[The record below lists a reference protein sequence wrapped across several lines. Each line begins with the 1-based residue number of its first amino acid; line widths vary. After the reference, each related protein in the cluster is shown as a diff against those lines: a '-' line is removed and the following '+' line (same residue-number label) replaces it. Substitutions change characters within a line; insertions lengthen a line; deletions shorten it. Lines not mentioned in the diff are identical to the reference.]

1 MSSQKR
7 PKILIVDDEVGIREL
22 LTEILTDEGYAVSTA
37 ENADAAWEIR
47 RNEQLSLILLD
58 IWMPGKDGLTL
69 LKQWRDAGLANVPV
83 VVMSGHATIDTAVEA
98 TKLGAREIL
107 EKPIAANR
115 LLVTLQK
122 VVSSSESEQVSPEI
136 QHTDFGR
143 TDVMKRFKTQMLEAS
158 ANTNPTLMVGPASAG
173 ASFYA
178 QMLTPPQRETV
189 FIDRSA
195 ELESGTSEI
204 MRKAD
209 GGLVI
214 IRMIDMLTPAQ
225 QSGLLALVGEAQ
237 RNETRIVA
245 AAMENPEVLKADKG
259 FNAALLEAFSRHVI
273 YQPSLSQYMADI
285 PYAVDII
292 IRRLTHNTEMQGRTL
307 TPQAVDLLLHHNYEN
322 DFLELIS
329 LVRSSL
335 MYSNTPRVDA
345 PAMQVVLNQFALGMS
360 SISKMVGGDIF
371 AMPLRDARL
380 VFEREYF
387 RRLMEITQ
395 GNIQQATEMSGLD
408 RTYLYRKI
416 KQYKPD

>member
-1 MSSQKR
+1 MSTHKR

-22 LTEILTDEGYAVSTA
+22 LTEILTDEGYAISTA
-37 ENADAAWEIR
+37 ENADTAWEIR

-69 LKQWRDAGLANVPV
+69 LKQWRDAGLSNVPV

-98 TKLGAREIL
+98 TKLGACEIL

-122 VVSSSESEQVSPEI
+122 VISSGENEQVSPEI

-143 TDVMKRFKTQMLEAS
+143 TDVMKRFKAQMLEAS
-158 ANTNPTLMVGPASAG
+158 ADTHPTLMVGPASAG
-173 ASFYA
+173 APFYA
-178 QMLTPPQRETV
+178 QMLAPPQRETI
-189 FIDRSA
+189 FIDRNA
-195 ELESGTSEI
+195 ELETNTSEI
-204 MRKAD
+204 MREAD
-209 GGLVI
+209 GGLVV

-225 QSGLLALVGEAQ
+225 QSGLLALVGEA
-237 RNETRIVA
+237 RRTETRIVA
-245 AAMENPEVLKADKG
+245 AAMESPEALKSDKG
-259 FNAALLEAFSRHVI
+259 FNASLLEAFSRHTI
-273 YQPSLSQYMADI
+273 YQPSLSQYMADL
-285 PYAVDII
+285 PYATDII
-292 IRRLTHNTEMQGRTL
+292 TRRLTQNTEMQGRTL
-307 TPQAVDLLLHHNYEN
+307 TPQAVDLLMSHNYEN

-329 LVRSSL
+329 LVRSAL
-335 MYSNTPRVDA
+335 MYANTPRVDG
-345 PAMQVVLNQFALGMS
+345 PAMRVVINQFALGMS
-360 SISKMVGGDIF
+360 SVSKMVGSDIF

-387 RRLMEITQ
+387 RRLMEVTQ